1 MKEENTIMTI
11 TKDMRIGDLL
21 QMNEMIAPF
30 LMQNG
35 MGCVYCP
42 SSMMESLE
50 EACLVPGIDCNHLRC
65 LCRLY
70 VHRCTAGCCLHAQ
83 CQKQCRC

>member
-1 MKEENTIMTI
+1 MTI

-42 SSMMESLE
+42 SWSHWKRPAWYTVSTVT
-50 EACLVPGIDCNHLRC
+50 C
-65 LCRLY
+65 
-70 VHRCTAGCCLHAQ
+70 
-83 CQKQCRC
+83 

>member
-50 EACLVPGIDCNHLRC
+50 EACMVHGIDCDKLLEIVNEE
-65 LCRLY
+65 
-70 VHRCTAGCCLHAQ
+70 ANKAAE
-83 CQKQCRC
+83 

>member
-42 SSMMESLE
+42 SSMMSHWKRP
-50 EACLVPGIDCNHLRC
+50 AW
-65 LCRLY
+65 
-70 VHRCTAGCCLHAQ
+70 CTASTVIC
-83 CQKQCRC
+83 

>member
-1 MKEENTIMTI
+1 MTI

-35 MGCVYCP
+35 MGCVLCP

-50 EACLVPGIDCNHLRC
+50 EACMVHGVDCDGFLAQLNHFLEA
-65 LCRLY
+65 Y
-70 VHRCTAGCCLHAQ
+70 EAEQAKG
-83 CQKQCRC
+83 

>member
-50 EACLVPGIDCNHLRC
+50 EACMVHGIDCDML
-65 LCRLY
+65 
-70 VHRCTAGCCLHAQ
+70 TADLNDVLLEYEEAQ
-83 CQKQCRC
+83 KAQQTE

>member
-11 TKDMRIGDLL
+11 TKDMSIGDLL
-21 QMNEMIAPF
+21 NMNEMIATF

-35 MGCVYCP
+35 MRCVYCP

-50 EACLVPGIDCNHLRC
+50 EACMVHGIDCDML
-65 LCRLY
+65 
-70 VHRCTAGCCLHAQ
+70 TADLNDVLLEYEEAQ
-83 CQKQCRC
+83 KAQQTEQPEA

>member
-1 MKEENTIMTI
+1 MTEI

-21 QMNEMIAPF
+21 KMNEMIAPF

-42 SSMMESLE
+42 SSMAESLE
-50 EACLVPGIDCNHLRC
+50 EACMVHGLDSDALTADLNDVLRE
-65 LCRLY
+65 Y
-70 VHRCTAGCCLHAQ
+70 EETQQTSAE
-83 CQKQCRC
+83 

>member
-50 EACLVPGIDCNHLRC
+50 EACMVHGIECDSFLAQLNHFLEA
-65 LCRLY
+65 Y
-70 VHRCTAGCCLHAQ
+70 EANNVGQ
-83 CQKQCRC
+83 N

>member
-1 MKEENTIMTI
+1 MTEI

-42 SSMMESLE
+42 SSMAESLE
-50 EACLVPGIDCNHLRC
+50 EACMVHGIDSDALTADLNDVLRE
-65 LCRLY
+65 Y
-70 VHRCTAGCCLHAQ
+70 EESQTAAE
-83 CQKQCRC
+83 

>member
-1 MKEENTIMTI
+1 MTI

-42 SSMMESLE
+42 ASLSESLE
-50 EACLVPGIDCNHLRC
+50 EACMVHGIDSDML
-65 LCRLY
+65 
-70 VHRCTAGCCLHAQ
+70 TADLNDVLLEYEEAQ
-83 CQKQCRC
+83 KNEKAETAENAETKEA

>member
-1 MKEENTIMTI
+1 MTEI

-42 SSMMESLE
+42 SSMAESLE
-50 EACLVPGIDCNHLRC
+50 EACMVHGLDSDALTADLNDVLRE
-65 LCRLY
+65 Y
-70 VHRCTAGCCLHAQ
+70 EETQQASAAE
-83 CQKQCRC
+83 

>member
-35 MGCVYCP
+35 MGCVY
-42 SSMMESLE
+42 
-50 EACLVPGIDCNHLRC
+50 
-65 LCRLY
+65 
-70 VHRCTAGCCLHAQ
+70 
-83 CQKQCRC
+83 

>member
-1 MKEENTIMTI
+1 MTV

-42 SSMMESLE
+42 ASMAESLE
-50 EACLVPGIDCNHLRC
+50 EACMVHGIDSDMLTQDLNDVLRE
-65 LCRLY
+65 Y
-70 VHRCTAGCCLHAQ
+70 EEAQ
-83 CQKQCRC
+83 NGGSAEHTGNEQ

>member
-1 MKEENTIMTI
+1 MTI

-42 SSMMESLE
+42 ASLSETLE
-50 EACLVPGIDCNHLRC
+50 EACMVHGIDSDMLTADLNDVLRE
-65 LCRLY
+65 Y
-70 VHRCTAGCCLHAQ
+70 EEAQ
-83 CQKQCRC
+83 KVTEAEAEQPAAE

>member
-1 MKEENTIMTI
+1 MNEAVKDNNVLTV

-42 SSMMESLE
+42 ASLSE
-50 EACLVPGIDCNHLRC
+50 TLDEACMVHGIDSDMLIADLNDVLRE
-65 LCRLY
+65 Y
-70 VHRCTAGCCLHAQ
+70 AET
-83 CQKQCRC
+83 QKEDVKE